1 MSREAR
7 IYISGVILA
16 GIVLSILSVPSA
28 TQFANEWLPF
38 LILLVLTTVAHL
50 YISDTVSHEAW
61 AINLVFLFAGVI
73 LLNFFGFV
81 LLVIIPHLIEWAYE
95 LWVKKSNRLR
105 NGYIQPFN
113 IAVHLIAGGAA
124 RLLFVSLLSEPTL
137 VSLNAFL
144 AALVAML
151 GYLLVNH
158 LLIGGVLVFARGVTL
173 RASGVFEI
181 GNLLSDLLQL
191 GLGYVVAVLWT
202 LNPVLIL
209 PALAP
214 LLLVYRA
221 IQVPRLTK
229 EAQTDPKTG
238 LYNPRR
244 FNELF
249 TRELERAARFD
260 RPLAVVM
267 ADLDLLRNINNTYG
281 HLAGDAVLAEVGRL
295 IRENVRELD
304 VASRFGGEEFS
315 IVLLEAGV
323 EEGRAFA
330 NRLRHAIESAAF
342 HIPTSAQ
349 PIHVT
354 MSLGVAAFPS
364 DGRTSTELIHVADVA
379 VYQAKLRGR
388 NCVVCGS
395 DVPRSMTAD
404 ESHLGPNAES
414 DYRAAYATKPVP
426 ATADAVPPVAP
437 AQVAEA
443 EPHTRRR
450 FVHVQSK
457 PLVLR
462 LFLTATVVIGLAL
475 TWWGFS
481 LWPSPDP
488 IGIAIFAAL
497 AILAELFQ
505 VNVYGFNTVSVSVAI
520 IFASGLIAGLPGV
533 ALTSAVVALTHYFRA
548 RPQPYQTV
556 FNWAVHVSAGTVP
569 ALTMYVLGLHFS
581 IESQNLL
588 VLLVEA
594 TIMGAVYFGID
605 TGLIAT
611 AISLS
616 QNQNLWRT
624 WQAQFRW
631 LIYHYVALCIM
642 GMFLA
647 MAFHTLG
654 LAGII
659 VFALPPFMMYYAQ
672 KQYVERT
679 EESAREL
686 QRMNQELTHANQ
698 EIVGA
703 NKSIKELND
712 QLFLVLAKI
721 IDARDPFVSS
731 HTTKVADYAVAIA
744 TELGLP
750 ALRVESIRQAAL
762 LHDIGKI
769 GVSEQ
774 ILHKPAKLSSE
785 EYHIVKIHTSL
796 GAELLETCQ
805 GLRHLA
811 PIVKHHHEWWNGT
824 GYPDNLRGEVIPLE
838 ARILAV
844 CDAVEAMASDRPYSP
859 AMSLDE
865 IIVELRRCAGTQFD
879 PNIVEKFVRVIE
891 RRGRQF
897 VVNSAHDVVRP
908 PVEQPRIDS
917 MTATDPPQ
925 ISTGPRLFAHFDNTE
940 NATPA

>member
-1 MSREAR
+1 MSRKAK
-7 IYISGVILA
+7 IYISGVIFA
-16 GIVLSILSVPSA
+16 GIVLSALSLPSA
-28 TQFANEWLPF
+28 SQMTDQWLP
-38 LILLVLTTVAHL
+38 LLVLVVLTTIAHL

-73 LLNFFGFV
+73 LLNPFGFV

-124 RLLFVSLLSEPTL
+124 RSLFLSLYQDSTMLSI
-137 VSLNAFL
+137 NAFL

-158 LLIGGVLVFARGVTL
+158 LFIGGVLVFARGVTL
-173 RASGVFEI
+173 RASGMFEM

-191 GLGYVVAVLWT
+191 GWGYVVAVLWT
-202 LNPVLIL
+202 LNPILIL

-221 IQVPRLTK
+221 IQVPKLAK

-249 TRELERAARFD
+249 AVELERAARFN

-281 HLAGDAVLAEVGRL
+281 HLAGDAVLSEVGRI
-295 IRENVRELD
+295 IRENVREFD
-304 VASRFGGEEFS
+304 IASRFGGEEFS
-315 IVLLEAGV
+315 LVLLEAGV

-342 HIPTSAQ
+342 SIPTNAQ

-354 MSLGVAAFPS
+354 MSLGVAAFPI
-364 DGRTSTELIHVADVA
+364 DAQTSTELIHAADVA

-388 NCVVCGS
+388 NCVVCAS
-395 DVPRSMTAD
+395 DVPRSLTLDDSRA
-404 ESHLGPNAES
+404 EPGAES
-414 DYRAAYATKPVP
+414 VYRAAYATQP
-426 ATADAVPPVAP
+426 ASVAAEPMAPSAIPAQAAP
-437 AQVAEA
+437 A
-443 EPHTRRR
+443 EPRTHRR
-450 FVHVQSK
+450 FVQVQSS

-462 LFLTATVVIGLAL
+462 SFLIATIAVGLAL
-475 TWWGFS
+475 ACWGFS
-481 LWPSPDP
+481 LWPIPDP
-488 IGIAIFAAL
+488 IGIALFAVLAIFA
-497 AILAELFQ
+497 EWFQ
-505 VNVYGFNTVSVSVAI
+505 INVYGFNTVSVSVAV

-533 ALTSAVVALTHYFRA
+533 TVTSAAVALTHYFRA
-548 RPQPYQTV
+548 HPRLHQTA
-556 FNWAVHVSAGTVP
+556 FNWATHVIAGAVP
-569 ALTMYVLGLHFS
+569 ALTTYALGLHFG
-581 IESQNLL
+581 IENLPMLL
-588 VLLVEA
+588 VV
-594 TIMGAVYFGID
+594 AVIIGVVYYGID

-616 QNQNLWRT
+616 ERQNLWRT
-624 WQAQFRW
+624 WHAQFRW
-631 LIYHYVALCIM
+631 LVLYYVALCIM

-647 MAFHTLG
+647 MAFQTLG
-654 LAGII
+654 LPGVI

-686 QRMNQELTHANQ
+686 QRMNQELTRANQ

-703 NKSIKELND
+703 NKSIKELSD
-712 QLFLVLAKI
+712 ELFLVLAKI

-750 ALRVESIRQAAL
+750 VVRVESIRQAAL

-769 GVSEQ
+769 GISEQ
-774 ILHKPAKLSSE
+774 ILHKPAKLTSE
-785 EYHIVKIHTSL
+785 EYQIVKVHTSL

-811 PIVKHHHEWWNGT
+811 LIVKHHHEWWNGT
-824 GYPDNLRGEVIPLE
+824 GYPDNLQGEAIPLE

-844 CDAVEAMASDRPYSP
+844 CDAVEAMASDRPYSR

-865 IIVELRRCAGTQFD
+865 IIAELRQCAGTQFD
-879 PNIVEKFVRVIE
+879 PNIVEKFVRVTE

-897 VVNSAHDVVRP
+897 VINSARAIVRP
-908 PVEQPRIDS
+908 HASPQRSDS
-917 MTATDPPQ
+917 MTASDLPKN
-925 ISTGPRLFAHFDNTE
+925 STKPRPLANPENTE
-940 NATPA
+940 SAARA